1 MNSSNIRSRALGR
14 QPELPPVIKQLA
26 KLEQELVATRHAID
40 AQLALG
46 RSANRAV
53 LRKLMEVED
62 RQNDRADA
70 IRRDQ
75 FKAFVE
81 RYVPQDYFYDD
92 QYDSKMINL
101 GSDNDM
107 ETLAARFRSF
117 AEWVVKQLLPD
128 EDAASLVDALPEYE
142 EEN

>member
-1 MNSSNIRSRALGR
+1 MSNIRSRALGH

-26 KLEQELVATRHAID
+26 KLEQELAATRHAID

-53 LRKLMEVED
+53 LRKLMEVEE
-62 RQNDRADA
+62 RLNDRADT

-75 FKAFVE
+75 FKEYIQNHVTDDFLYNEV
-81 RYVPQDYFYDD
+81 VDSKIVDLYDD
-92 QYDSKMINL
+92 NH
-101 GSDNDM
+101 M

>member
-1 MNSSNIRSRALGR
+1 MK
-14 QPELPPVIKQLA
+14 ELA
-26 KLEQELVATRHAID
+26 KWGQELWARRHGSD

-117 AEWVVKQLLPD
+117 PGGVVKHLLPN
-128 EDAASLVDALPEYE
+128 EDAASLV
-142 EEN
+142 